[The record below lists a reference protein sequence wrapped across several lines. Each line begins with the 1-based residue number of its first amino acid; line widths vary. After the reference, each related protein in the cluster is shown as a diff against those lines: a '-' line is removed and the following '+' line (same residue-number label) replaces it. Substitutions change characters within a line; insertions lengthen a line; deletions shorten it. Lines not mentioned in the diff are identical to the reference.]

1 MSGLIGFLQQPTST
15 ASAPLA
21 DGTNPPPGR
30 TFLPLLTAS
39 TNNAI
44 VPQPAQQTPTAS
56 LGEQSPTSSAPPSSN
71 LSAGWIAL
79 LTLGITFAFVLILFL
94 IFICVVRVRNRKR
107 AAKRDSLGESLLP
120 LGSTSYESSMIPLSE
135 SQTANSTMSKSV
147 SSFVIKPK
155 TGTLPKTPPVPSSK
169 GNAFVNLVEQ
179 AVAVAK
185 RDTVGSN
192 ANRLFGGPVSVEVD
206 KLSELVSSAVTAS
219 SGVGSVA
226 LADTPYA
233 VIGGDEITSSS
244 GSGTSEVIAVENG
257 SATSTTTTTTITKT
271 KTIKTTMKNGVA
283 VSVTEDVDSNTASAI
298 SNKNL
303 AGSSVVDIPV
313 HLIAKSRLNPQI
325 EVAAFQAKALPA
337 TGPTRTANGK
347 SWIDND
353 HNRIIPVLAPVTA
366 LTDSTS
372 PEETRMSSYT
382 LPTTTTQHAQLESSL
397 RANLPSVSEIPLDY
411 ASLESPFS
419 QSRIVTS
426 NPLRNPGSENT
437 QLAQH
442 NLQSF
447 DTVKRYEDEC
457 MLHAGD
463 LVRVVKFTGDAWC
476 YVEVFGAVPLQVAGA
491 IKVVAADNASGM
503 RSGFVPLFVVESV
516 GLDTNLGGDD
526 HPDKLKRYWSLR
538 QQSVHEDEPVV

>member
-1 MSGLIGFLQQPTST
+1 
-15 ASAPLA
+15 
-21 DGTNPPPGR
+21 
-30 TFLPLLTAS
+30 
-39 TNNAI
+39 
-44 VPQPAQQTPTAS
+44 
-56 LGEQSPTSSAPPSSN
+56 
-71 LSAGWIAL
+71 
-79 LTLGITFAFVLILFL
+79 
-94 IFICVVRVRNRKR
+94 
-107 AAKRDSLGESLLP
+107 
-120 LGSTSYESSMIPLSE
+120 MIPLSE
-135 SQTANSTMSKSV
+135 SQSPNSTMSKSV

-155 TGTLPKTPPVPSSK
+155 TGTLPKTPPVPSK
-169 GNAFVNLVEQ
+169 GSAFVNLVEQ
-179 AVAVAK
+179 VVAVAK

-192 ANRLFGGPVSVEVD
+192 ANRLFGGAVTVEVD
-206 KLSELVSSAVTAS
+206 KLSELVSSALAAS

-233 VIGGDEITSSS
+233 VVGGDGITSSS
-244 GSGTSEVIAVENG
+244 GSGSSEVITAVENV
-257 SATSTTTTTTITKT
+257 SATSTTTTTTTTKT

-283 VSVTEDVDSNTASAI
+283 VSVTEDVDSNTSSAV

-303 AGSSVVDIPV
+303 AGSNVVDIPI
-313 HLIAKSRLNPQI
+313 HLIAKSRRNPQI
-325 EVAAFQAKALPA
+325 EVAAFQTKALPA

-353 HNRIIPVLAPVTA
+353 HNRIIQVLAPVTA
-366 LTDSTS
+366 LTDTTS
-372 PEETRMSSYT
+372 PEETRVSSYT
-382 LPTTTTQHAQLESSL
+382 LPTTATQHAQLESSL
-397 RANLPSVSEIPLDY
+397 RANLPSVSEIPLDN
-411 ASLESPFS
+411 ATLESPFS

-447 DTVKRYEDEC
+447 VFIALRGHVKRYEDEC
-457 MLHAGD
+457 MLYAGD

-476 YVEVFGAVPLQVAGA
+476 YVEVFGAAPLQVAGA
-491 IKVVAADNASGM
+491 INVVAVDSASGM

-526 HPDKLKRYWSLR
+526 NPDKLKRYWSLR

>member
-1 MSGLIGFLQQPTST
+1 MSGLAGFLTS
-15 ASAPLA
+15 
-21 DGTNPPPGR
+21 PPPLFG
-30 TFLPLLTAS
+30 FISPS
-39 TNNAI
+39 SSNNPI
-44 VPQPAQQTPTAS
+44 VSQPAQQTPAAS

-120 LGSTSYESSMIPLSE
+120 HGSTSYESSMIPLSE
-135 SQTANSTMSKSV
+135 SQSPNSTMSKSV

-155 TGTLPKTPPVPSSK
+155 TGTLPKTPPVPSK
-169 GNAFVNLVEQ
+169 GSAFVNLVEQ

-192 ANRLFGGPVSVEVD
+192 ANRLFGGAVTVEVD
-206 KLSELVSSAVTAS
+206 KLSELVSNAVAAS

-233 VIGGDEITSSS
+233 VVGGDGITSSIGS
-244 GSGTSEVIAVENG
+244 GSSEVIAVENV
-257 SATSTTTTTTITKT
+257 SATSTTTTTTTTKT

-283 VSVTEDVDSNTASAI
+283 VSVTEDVDSNTSSAV

-303 AGSSVVDIPV
+303 AGSNVVDIPI
-313 HLIAKSRLNPQI
+313 HLIAKSRRNPQI
-325 EVAAFQAKALPA
+325 EVAAFQTKALPA
-337 TGPTRTANGK
+337 TGPTRAANGK

-366 LTDSTS
+366 LTDTTS
-372 PEETRMSSYT
+372 PEETRVSSYT
-382 LPTTTTQHAQLESSL
+382 LPTTATQHAQLESSL
-397 RANLPSVSEIPLDY
+397 RANLPSVSEIPLDN
-411 ASLESPFS
+411 ATLESPFS
-419 QSRIVTS
+419 QSRMVTS

-447 DTVKRYEDEC
+447 VFIALRGHVKRYEDEC
-457 MLHAGD
+457 MLYAGD

-476 YVEVFGAVPLQVAGA
+476 YVEVFGAAPVQVAGA
-491 IKVVAADNASGM
+491 INVVAVDNASGM

-516 GLDTNLGGDD
+516 GVDTNLGGDD
-526 HPDKLKRYWSLR
+526 NPDKLKRYWSLR